1 MCRNGVGIRSKLECS
16 ILLVLYHYQQQ
27 LFRPSVCIEQS
38 RWLLAVRGRI
48 EGVVHVDG
56 GDDVPGAPRSP
67 GEDDEVPGADLGGGA
82 LRRAFH
88 GGARLA
94 SHDVARL
101 PRSVAQR
108 VPPRRT
114 APPATN
120 VFQRLRV
127 TRRENA

>member
-1 MCRNGVGIRSKLECS
+1 MLGFVGPSSTTVVVPFSLQNFTFESVEQIFGS
-16 ILLVLYHYQQQ
+16 LLL
-27 LFRPSVCIEQS
+27 
-38 RWLLAVRGRI
+38 GRI

-67 GEDDEVPGADLGGGA
+67 GEDDEVPGTELSGGA
-82 LRRAFH
+82 LRRALH

-114 APPATN
+114 APPATT
-120 VFQRLRV
+120 VFQRQRV
-127 TRRENA
+127 TR